1 MISESV
7 AEAMY
12 SDAGLMAEEFHS
24 GAMSEIVVN
33 ENHSHAK
40 TVVEQNHSH
49 IQFVVEEEHIHGE
62 IVLEYI
68 YNSHT
73 INNNSNLPSI

>member
-1 MISESV
+1 MRTT
-7 AEAMY
+7 AMLRTWW
-12 SDAGLMAEEFHS
+12 SRNNHA
-24 GAMSEIVVN
+24 EIVG
-33 ENHSHAK
+33 E
-40 TVVEQNHSH
+40 ENHSH

-73 INNNSNLPSI
+73 IDNNSNLPSISLSCNSSG